1 MRKEEGGREGKE
13 EERKNRRKTR
23 GKGKRVARDLIL
35 SSERSIPLPVL
46 ASTTK

>member
-1 MRKEEGGREGKE
+1 MRKEEGGGRGRKKKE
-13 EERKNRRKTR
+13 KNRRKTR